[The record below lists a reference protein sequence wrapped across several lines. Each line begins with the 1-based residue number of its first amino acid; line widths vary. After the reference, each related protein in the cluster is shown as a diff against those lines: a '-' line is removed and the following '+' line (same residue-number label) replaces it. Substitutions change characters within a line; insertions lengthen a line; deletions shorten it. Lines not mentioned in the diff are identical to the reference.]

1 MAIRNFLIVFNW
13 RESTLAH
20 WRDIDRE
27 ISDRKMTPEQARMI
41 YKEYEKRYTQ
51 ADGYEVVLIGAD
63 SIDTIRRTHGHYFGK
78 IATEPFLELLGDD

>member
-13 RESTLAH
+13 RDSTLDH

-27 ISDRKMTPEQARMI
+27 ISDKQLTSDQARMI
-41 YKEYEKRYTQ
+41 YKDYEKRFKQT
-51 ADGYEVVLIGAD
+51 DGYEVVMIGAD

-78 IATEPFLELLGDD
+78 ISTEPFLELLGDD